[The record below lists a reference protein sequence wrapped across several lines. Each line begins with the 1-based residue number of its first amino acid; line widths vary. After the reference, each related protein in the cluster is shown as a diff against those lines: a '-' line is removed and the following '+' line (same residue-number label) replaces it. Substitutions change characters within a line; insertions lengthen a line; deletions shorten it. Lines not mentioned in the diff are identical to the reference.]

1 MGMTAISTVC
11 PKCKGKRIFHIGDV
25 IAFSG
30 DKSYFSLAGLA
41 DSAKI
46 AGLRVHGATDNVSAV
61 ISRAVDGSSK
71 TVKNAKKRGILIL
84 GPDELREQLT
94 KICEGNV
101 PNKRNPQISRL
112 ISSEAKIF
120 VWGLSEDQE
129 KILAAFCKRNQV
141 SRWKVRKPSLT
152 FSITTSIHL
161 KSGNAKVL
169 RSMGVPVYDFNK
181 IIKTLKP

>member
-1 MGMTAISTVC
+1 M
-11 PKCKGKRIFHIGDV
+11 FHIGDA

-41 DSAKI
+41 NAASI
-46 AGLRVHGATDNVSAV
+46 AGLRVHGASDNVVAIVSKAV
-61 ISRAVDGSSK
+61 ISSSA
-71 TVKNAKKRGILIL
+71 TLKNAKKRGILIL
-84 GPDELREQLT
+84 GPDEFREQLK

-101 PNKRNPQISRL
+101 SEKRNPQISTL

-120 VWGLSEDQE
+120 AWGLSEDQE
-129 KILAAFCKRNQV
+129 RILARFCKRNQV

-161 KSGNAKVL
+161 KSGNAKIL

-181 IIKTLKP
+181 IIKKLNA

>member
-1 MGMTAISTVC
+1 MPVNSTIC

-46 AGLRVHGATDNVSAV
+46 AGLRVHGAKDNVSAV
-61 ISRAVDGSSK
+61 ISKAVDGSSK

-84 GPDELREQLT
+84 GPDEFREQLT

-169 RSMGVPVYDFNK
+169 RAMGVPVYDFNK

>member
-1 MGMTAISTVC
+1 MPTLSTVC
-11 PKCKGKRIFHIGDV
+11 PKCKGKRIFHIGDI

-30 DKSYFSLAGLA
+30 DKSYFSLAGLV

-46 AGLRVHGATDNVSAV
+46 AGLRVHGAKDDVVAV
-61 ISRAVDGSSK
+61 ISKAANGSSK
-71 TVKNAKKRGILIL
+71 SIENAKKRGILIL
-84 GPDELREQLT
+84 RPDEFRDELK

-101 PNKRNPQISRL
+101 PNKKNPQISRL
-112 ISSEAKIF
+112 ITSDARVF
-120 VWGLSEDQE
+120 AWGLSPDQE
-129 KILAAFCKRNQV
+129 IILAAFCKKNQV
-141 SRWKVRKPSLT
+141 SRWKIRKPSLT
-152 FSITTSIHL
+152 FSITTSLHL

>member
-1 MGMTAISTVC
+1 MRAISTTC
-11 PKCKGKRIFHIGDV
+11 PRCKGKRIFHIGDA

-46 AGLRVHGATDNVSAV
+46 AGLRVNGSKDKVVAI
-61 ISRAVDGSSK
+61 ISKASISSSE
-71 TVKNAKKRGILIL
+71 TLKNAKKRGTLIL
-84 GPDELREQLT
+84 GPKEFRVQLK

-101 PNKRNPQISRL
+101 SNRRNPQISRL
-112 ISSEAKIF
+112 ISNEAKIF

-129 KILAAFCKRNQV
+129 KILAAFCKKNQV

-161 KSGNAKVL
+161 KSGNAKIL

-181 IIKTLKP
+181 IIKTLKL